1 MLNSISGHG
10 AQGIGGISQDVAP
23 ALQIIDLLAIMRRR
37 KALIIVCT
45 LVSLGL
51 GLAYLFTTPKMY
63 TAQATLLIDRSRLQA
78 FRQEGAPPELAVDPA
93 TIESQ
98 IETLKSESV
107 TTAVVQAL
115 KLDRDPEFI
124 GPSTSPIALAIAS
137 ARSLIDKP
145 QPDTPEIL
153 LRKAVNGV
161 GERLEAKRVGLS
173 LAIAVSFTSLSPVK
187 AAAVA
192 NEIANAYLREQVN
205 AKVETIKQATQW
217 LSESIDQLGQ
227 RVKEADGA
235 VADFRSRNNI
245 VDIGGKLPGEQ
256 QLAEATTELNTARAA
271 VQAAKSRVEGSEEL
285 LAKGAADSAVS
296 DLLRSETVIRLRN
309 LQSDQQAR
317 IAGLVAR
324 VGARHEVVLRER
336 ANMAQTESSIE
347 DEYRRIV
354 QSYHRDLD
362 VARSRLAE
370 QEKEVARLGV
380 SLATSREALPRLRE
394 LESAAQSVRNL
405 YEGFRQRQL
414 LANAN
419 VTVDVGE
426 SRIITRAF
434 APSAP
439 SSPRTVLVVVAALAV
454 GVAVGSGAALARELL
469 DRRVRTISQMESATQ
484 VSCLGIIP
492 RVKSPASRARMEG
505 ADPANRV
512 FSLFKA
518 TGPGN
523 IVVQQ
528 PFSMFAETIR
538 NLKVSIDTRR
548 LSSEVR
554 SIGVISAQA
563 GEGKTTTTINL
574 ALVIAQAGSR
584 VLVIDADLRNPQ
596 LTRSFVPA
604 ANGGLPEVLAGNTS
618 LRDAIWREARTGIH
632 VLPTVARRK
641 IHNSS
646 ELLASEAMRRL
657 LQQVA
662 TMYDYVLLDC
672 APLVPVVDV
681 RASAHLIDGF
691 LMVTAWGETPIDMVE
706 RVASADYLDGKL
718 LGTVLS
724 MVDVARYKLFEAYND
739 SYYLQ
744 EDEAAK

>member
-426 SRIITRAF
+426 DRKS
-434 APSAP
+434 
-439 SSPRTVLVVVAALAV
+439 VV
-454 GVAVGSGAALARELL
+454 
-469 DRRVRTISQMESATQ
+469 
-484 VSCLGIIP
+484 
-492 RVKSPASRARMEG
+492 
-505 ADPANRV
+505 
-512 FSLFKA
+512 
-518 TGPGN
+518 
-523 IVVQQ
+523 
-528 PFSMFAETIR
+528 
-538 NLKVSIDTRR
+538 
-548 LSSEVR
+548 
-554 SIGVISAQA
+554 
-563 GEGKTTTTINL
+563 
-574 ALVIAQAGSR
+574 
-584 VLVIDADLRNPQ
+584 
-596 LTRSFVPA
+596 
-604 ANGGLPEVLAGNTS
+604 
-618 LRDAIWREARTGIH
+618 
-632 VLPTVARRK
+632 
-641 IHNSS
+641 
-646 ELLASEAMRRL
+646 
-657 LQQVA
+657 
-662 TMYDYVLLDC
+662 
-672 APLVPVVDV
+672 
-681 RASAHLIDGF
+681 
-691 LMVTAWGETPIDMVE
+691 
-706 RVASADYLDGKL
+706 
-718 LGTVLS
+718 
-724 MVDVARYKLFEAYND
+724 
-739 SYYLQ
+739 
-744 EDEAAK
+744 